1 MTFSLLAGT
10 YFLVDED
17 IIVTVL
23 VLVGKVLLHLS
34 QRGSLFEKLPV
45 NRQLFS
51 FGDLSLSDKS
61 KQLSSLFEL
70 FPQFLEF
77 LCALGVSATSLA
89 NLPDFSSAEAH
100 VWIPIVRFCSS
111 FELQEYVS

>member
-34 QRGSLFEKLPV
+34 QRAPLFEKLPV

-70 FPQFLEF
+70 FPQFLELF
-77 LCALGVSATSLA
+77 CTLGVSATSLA
-89 NLPDFSSAEAH
+89 DLPDFSSAEAH

-111 FELQEYVS
+111 FELQEHVS